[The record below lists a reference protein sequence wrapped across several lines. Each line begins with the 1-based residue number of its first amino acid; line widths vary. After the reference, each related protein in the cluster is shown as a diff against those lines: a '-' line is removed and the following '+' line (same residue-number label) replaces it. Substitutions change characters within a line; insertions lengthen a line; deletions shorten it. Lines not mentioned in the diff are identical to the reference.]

1 MVIEHAILE
10 SSDEQNQTLRGVY
23 DALDGAYSYGVIR
36 CVKAALQRALAD

>member
-10 SSDEQNQTLRGVY
+10 SADEQSQTLRGVY

-36 CVKAALQRALAD
+36 CVKAALERELVD